1 MSVKERKN
9 NKDKNEKNIKILE
22 KKDCEK
28 EYARKKLKLF
38 KKKKRKIIF
47 IKGRWMK
54 TGKKREKRDRDKGI
68 KEIENEVEKIQGRK
82 RKRYL

>member
-9 NKDKNEKNIKILE
+9 NQDKNEENIKILG
-22 KKDCEK
+22 KKDREK

-47 IKGRWMK
+47 IKGR
-54 TGKKREKRDRDKGI
+54 
-68 KEIENEVEKIQGRK
+68 
-82 RKRYL
+82 